1 MIQAG
6 RRPRRRP
13 TWRAVHSAIPSQ
25 KSNPT
30 LDSTTTSREYISRIS
45 KSIMSDLSFCQ
56 YAFALPDCRVQEI
69 GPGVDPHYR
78 VELLCEGPIA
88 AVISRVNLDEFSP
101 ERLEGCTPE
110 DMQWLDRIAVRHN
123 EIICQAA
130 RSSAVLPL
138 RLGTV
143 FRSRDSLLAALVR
156 CQSAV
161 AKFLKQIGN
170 RQEWEVKLYLEKR
183 RPEPVPGHNGPPA
196 PHFLRRRR
204 ETGESSDDQALS
216 ANERWAEFAATPQS
230 PKRGIAY
237 LTRKMADLDG
247 RRELHAGLDQM
258 IQIVEQRL
266 ANRAE
271 RYCRIRNLPSDQT
284 GHSQQMVFN
293 AAFLLPPSSQAS
305 WLETI
310 QSVDR
315 DIQRKGLL
323 LEASGPS
330 PPYHFCPSL
339 EP

>member
-1 MIQAG
+1 MG
-6 RRPRRRP
+6 
-13 TWRAVHSAIPSQ
+13 
-25 KSNPT
+25 
-30 LDSTTTSREYISRIS
+30 
-45 KSIMSDLSFCQ
+45 DLSFCQ

-88 AVISRVNLDEFSP
+88 AVISRVNFDEFSA
-101 ERLEGCTPE
+101 ERLEGRTPD
-110 DMQWLDRIAVRHN
+110 DMQWLNKIEVRHN
-123 EIICQAA
+123 AIVCQAA

-138 RLGTV
+138 RVGTV

-161 AKFLKQIGN
+161 ARFLKQIGD
-170 RQEWEVKLYLEKR
+170 RQEWEVKVYLEKR

-204 ETGESSDDQALS
+204 EIGESFDDRAFS
-216 ANERWAEFAATPQS
+216 ANERRAEYAAAPQS
-230 PKRGIAY
+230 PERGIAY

-247 RRELHAGLDQM
+247 RREFHGGLDQM

-271 RYCRIRNLPSDQT
+271 RYCRIRNQPVEQT
-284 GHSQQMVFN
+284 GHCQEMVFN

-315 DIQRKGLL
+315 DIQRKGLV
-323 LEASGPS
+323 LEASGPW